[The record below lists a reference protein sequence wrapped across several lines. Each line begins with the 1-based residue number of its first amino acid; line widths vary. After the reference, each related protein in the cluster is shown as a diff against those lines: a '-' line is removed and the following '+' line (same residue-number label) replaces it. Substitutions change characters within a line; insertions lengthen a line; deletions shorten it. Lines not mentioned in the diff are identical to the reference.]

1 MNTDIR
7 PHPLLDIRQLR
18 VGYPGQTPI
27 VDGWSGH
34 IAAGVTLV
42 HGDTGAGK
50 STLLRVLAGLQPA
63 DAGRLTAAGIELA
76 HDAAGYRRHVF
87 FGDHTDPALD
97 PVTGRACA
105 ADLRK
110 DDPAFDEA
118 FWNQMVEGF
127 ALAPQIDKPMYMLST
142 GSRRKVWL
150 ASALASGRALVL
162 LDEPTGGLDAP
173 SRRCLWQALTRWATQ
188 RDQAVIVGSGESL
201 GDVPLAA
208 TITLPLR

>member
-1 MNTDIR
+1 M
-7 PHPLLDIRQLR
+7 LDIQRLC
-18 VGYPGQTPI
+18 VGYPDQAPI
-27 VDGWSGH
+27 VDGWSSS

-50 STLLRVLAGLQPA
+50 STLLRVLAGMQPA
-63 DAGRLTAAGIELA
+63 IAGRLAVAGIDLA
-76 HDAAGYRRHVF
+76 RDAAGYRRHVF

-105 ADLRK
+105 ARLREG
-110 DDPAFDEA
+110 DPAFDEG
-118 FWNQMVEGF
+118 FWNQLVEGF

-162 LDEPTGGLDAP
+162 LDEPTGGLDAA

-188 RDQAVIVGSGESL
+188 RDQAVIVGSGEPL
-201 GDVPLAA
+201 EDVPLAA
-208 TITLPLR
+208 TVTLPLR